1 MKKKIFSET
10 FPATPSLPQ
19 DVPKTYSLLQGT
31 RFTCV
36 TERFS
41 IDWLTWCIYYHY
53 VLEYITKTLHHAN
66 SFQTWWFVLWG
77 FTNNLPQKA

>member
-41 IDWLTWCIYYHY
+41 IDWLTWFIYYHY
-53 VLEYITKTLHHAN
+53 
-66 SFQTWWFVLWG
+66 G
-77 FTNNLPQKA
+77 